1 MNFYLTASDGSRILL
16 PINPERI
23 TAQTEGKMQT
33 FEVINLGDIE
43 LPRGI
48 VPARISWES
57 FFPGAARKNTVFVKS
72 WQDPKALVGLISL
85 WRRNNTK
92 VRLLVTETPLNL
104 DCYISTFEHTW
115 GGGYGDCQYS
125 IELVEAR
132 ELLVLTDAERQAKQ
146 AGAATAVQSQT
157 PVRPAP
163 PPPKTYTVRPGDSLW
178 AIAKLKLG
186 DGSKWR
192 ALYEANKSIIGPDP
206 NKIFP
211 GQVLRI
217 A

>member
-1 MNFYLTASDGSRILL
+1 MDFYLTAPDGNRIHL
-16 PINPERI
+16 PVNPEKI
-23 TAQTEGKMQT
+23 TAQTGSKMQT

-48 VPARISWES
+48 TPARISWEG
-57 FFPGAARKNTVFVKS
+57 FFPGQARENAVFVKS
-72 WQDPKALVGLISL
+72 WQDPKVLVRLISL

-104 DCYISTFEHTW
+104 DCYIEAFEHTW
-115 GGGYGDCQYS
+115 SGGYGDCQYR

-132 ELLVLTDAERQAKQ
+132 ELVILTDVEKQ
-146 AGAATAVQSQT
+146 KRTIVGGQKSV
-157 PVRPAP
+157 PKRPAP
-163 PPPKTYTVRPGDSLW
+163 PPPKTYTVKPGDTLW
-178 AIAKLKLG
+178 VIAKKTLG
-186 DGSKWR
+186 DGSRWR
-192 ALYEANKSIIGPDP
+192 DIYNANVSVIGKDP
-206 NKIFP
+206 NVLKP

>member
-1 MNFYLTASDGSRILL
+1 MDFYLTAPDGSRIHL
-16 PINPERI
+16 PVNPERI
-23 TAQTEGKMQT
+23 TAQTESKIQT
-33 FEVINLGDIE
+33 FEVINLGDVA

-48 VPARISWES
+48 TPARLSWES
-57 FFPGAARKNTVFVKS
+57 FFPGEARKDAIFVRE
-72 WQDPKALVGLISL
+72 WQDPKSLVGTISG

-104 DCYISTFEHTW
+104 DCYIETFEHTW
-115 GGGYGDCQYS
+115 GGGYGDAQYR

-132 ELLVLTDAERQAKQ
+132 ELLVVAEGEARQATTA
-146 AGAATAVQSQT
+146 AGVALA
-157 PVRPAP
+157 RPAP
-163 PPPKTYTVRPGDSLW
+163 PPPKTYTVKPGDSLW
-178 AIAKLKLG
+178 AIAKKTLG

-192 ALYEANKSIIGPDP
+192 DIYNANVSVIGKDP
-206 NKIFP
+206 NVLKP

>member
-104 DCYISTFEHTW
+104 GCYIASFEHSW
-115 GGGYGDCQYS
+115 GGGYGDCQYR

-132 ELLVLTDAERQAKQ
+132 ELAIYTDAERQRQ
-146 AGAATAVQSQT
+146 SAVQKAAAKRS
-157 PVRPAP
+157 AP
-163 PPPKTYTVRPGDSLW
+163 PAPKTYTVKPGDSLW
-178 AIAKLKLG
+178 AIAKKTLG
-186 DGSKWR
+186 DGSRWKEI
-192 ALYEANKSIIGPDP
+192 YNKNKSIIGPDP
-206 NKIFP
+206 NKIYP